1 MTHTHH
7 RRGSG
12 KSLANDY
19 VVITRID
26 RTNPDQTT
34 FNGALNHRVE
44 QFLTICA
51 KHNPIAI
58 ATKDQ
63 KLETVIRW
71 MFGWT
76 KEMNSGIH
84 QCSAI
89 NDVCT
94 NPNPV
99 PRAETHVIFTNKED
113 MIHAIHEVKRA
124 DLGLSIV
131 VSGVF
136 DEVFQ
141 ACAEIETNPHT
152 VNMSLGTWGKTDRLP
167 LEPILSLV
175 TMCGHSMISQ
185 HLITHLIERIR
196 AGTLTLEAAAIE
208 MGKQCTCN
216 VFNVTRGAQ
225 ILREHLNLKTTRSH

>member
-7 RRGSG
+7 RRGNI

-19 VVITRID
+19 IVITRVD
-26 RTNPDQTT
+26 RTNPNQTAYK
-34 FNGALNHRVE
+34 GELHHRVE

-63 KLETVIRW
+63 KLQSVIRW
-71 MFGWT
+71 MLGWT
-76 KEMNSGIH
+76 KDKDSGIH
-84 QCSAI
+84 RCSAI
-89 NDVCT
+89 KDVST
-94 NPNPV
+94 SPHPV
-99 PRAETHVIFTNKED
+99 PRAETHVVFTRKED
-113 MIHAIHEVKRA
+113 VLQAMNEVKQA
-124 DLGLSIV
+124 DLGLSVV

-141 ACAEIETNPHT
+141 VCAEMKTSPHT

-185 HLITHLIERIR
+185 HLITHLIQRIR
-196 AGTLTLEAAAIE
+196 SGIMTPEEAAIE

-216 VFNVTRGAQ
+216 IFNVTRGAQ
-225 ILREHLNLKTTRSH
+225 ILREYLDLEAKT

>member
-7 RRGSG
+7 RRGSIQ
-12 KSLANDY
+12 SLANDY
-19 VVITRID
+19 VVITRVD

-34 FNGALNHRVE
+34 YKGELNQRIA

-51 KHNPIAI
+51 RHNPIAI
-58 ATKDQ
+58 GTKDQ
-63 KLETVIRW
+63 KLNTVLRW
-71 MFGWT
+71 MLGWT

-84 QCSAI
+84 QCSTI

-99 PRAETHVIFTNKED
+99 PRAETHVIFTTKED
-113 MIHAIHEVKRA
+113 LKQAIREVEQA
-124 DLGLSIV
+124 DLGLSVV

-141 ACAEIETNPHT
+141 ACAEIEMIPHT

-185 HLITHLIERIR
+185 HLITYLIDCIR
-196 AGTLTLEAAAIE
+196 SGKLTAEAAAVE

-216 VFNVTRGAQ
+216 IFNVIRGAQ
-225 ILREHLNLKTTRSH
+225 ILREHLNLESSKRL

>member
-1 MTHTHH
+1 
-7 RRGSG
+7 
-12 KSLANDY
+12 
-19 VVITRID
+19 
-26 RTNPDQTT
+26 
-34 FNGALNHRVE
+34 VE
-44 QFLTICA
+44 QFLKICA

-63 KLETVIRW
+63 KLKTVLRW
-71 MFGWT
+71 MLGWT

-89 NDVCT
+89 KDICT

-113 MIHAIHEVKRA
+113 LKQAICEVKQA
-124 DLGLSIV
+124 DLGLSVV

-141 ACAEIETNPHT
+141 ACTEIEMIPHT
-152 VNMSLGTWGKTDRLP
+152 VNMSLGTWGRTDRLP

-196 AGTLTLEAAAIE
+196 SGKLTPEAAAIE

-216 VFNVTRGAQ
+216 VFNVTRGAE
-225 ILREHLNLKTTRSH
+225 ILKEYLEL

>member
-7 RRGSG
+7 RRGSVQ
-12 KSLANDY
+12 SLANDY
-19 VVITRID
+19 VVITRVD

-34 FNGALNHRVE
+34 YKGELNQRVE
-44 QFLTICA
+44 QFLMICA

-63 KLETVIRW
+63 KLKTVLRW
-71 MFGWT
+71 MLGWT
-76 KEMNSGIH
+76 NEMNSGIH
-84 QCSAI
+84 QRSTI

-113 MIHAIHEVKRA
+113 LKQAIQEVKQA
-124 DLGLSIV
+124 DLGLSVV

-141 ACAEIETNPHT
+141 ACTELETYPHT

-185 HLITHLIERIR
+185 HLITHLIERIDS
-196 AGTLTLEAAAIE
+196 GKLTPEAAAVE

-225 ILREHLNLKTTRSH
+225 ILREHLKLSATKNP